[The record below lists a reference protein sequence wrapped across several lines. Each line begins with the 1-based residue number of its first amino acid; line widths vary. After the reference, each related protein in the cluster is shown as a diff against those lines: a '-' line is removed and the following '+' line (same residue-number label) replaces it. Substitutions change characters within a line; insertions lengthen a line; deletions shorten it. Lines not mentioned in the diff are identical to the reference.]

1 MFLVFRVCTL
11 GAELLGHM
19 VTLFNMLTRYP
30 TVSQGGRSILHSLQG
45 CTRVPAS
52 PHLQRRWFP
61 SVRFIMAVVLGVKRC
76 LTVVLISILLRT
88 HSRFF
93 AQSNVTSFLSFLKWL
108 HPFGA
113 KVDPYFSRSGLGLIS
128 CHSSSPFLCSGY
140 WAHDGIVF
148 VYPLGS
154 LYPLNGSA
162 ICPLCSV
169 PLLLCIFWVNFLR
182 GHKDYC
188 ELFNL
193 NLFRLILTDF

>member
-1 MFLVFRVCTL
+1 MYEGSGFSTSSATVVPVCPFYH
-11 GAELLGHM
+11 GH
-19 VTLFNMLTRYP
+19 RP
-30 TVSQGGRSILHSLQG
+30 
-45 CTRVPAS
+45 
-52 PHLQRRWFP
+52 
-61 SVRFIMAVVLGVKRC
+61 GVKRC
-76 LTVVLISILLRT
+76 LTVVLISISLRT

-128 CHSSSPFLCSGY
+128 CHSSSPILCSGY

-169 PLLLCIFWVNFLR
+169 PLLLCIFWVIFFVFMVRITVN
-182 GHKDYC
+182 
-188 ELFNL
+188 NL
-193 NLFRLILTDF
+193 P